1 MRWRLFR
8 QKRTRVNQVFTIA
21 IFTTLTAISSVS
33 CSKNDNVLVTEIGVS
48 QPSRRSATT
57 SIGGEFYIQGKNQ
70 HLNGD
75 LQAAIASYDKAI
87 NQNSQYGAAYNRR
100 GLVYFDLG
108 DKEKAIAD
116 YNQALSINPN
126 DAEAYNNLGNAR
138 ASLGNNREAVK
149 DYSEAIRLN
158 PNYAEAYNNRGNARA
173 TNGDKKGALD
183 DFDQAI
189 LLDPK
194 YAIAY
199 NNRGNA
205 RAAGDPQGAIED
217 YNQAIRL
224 NPNFAP
230 AYNNRGNAR
239 ATNGDKEGAL
249 KDLEQAASIF
259 QSQGNN
265 DLYQQVTKNI
275 KELGR

>member
-1 MRWRLFR
+1 MRRRLFK
-8 QKRTRVNQVFTIA
+8 QKRTKVNQVFTIA
-21 IFTTLTAISSVS
+21 IFTTLTAISSIS

-48 QPSRRSATT
+48 QPSRSSATALK
-57 SIGGEFYIQGKNQ
+57 GGEFYLQGKNQ

-75 LQAAIASYDKAI
+75 LQAAIASYGKAI
-87 NQNSQYGAAYNRR
+87 AQNSQYGAAYNAR

-116 YNQALSINPN
+116 YNQALRINPN

-158 PNYAEAYNNRGNARA
+158 PNYAEAYNNRGNAHAALGEKR
-173 TNGDKKGALD
+173 GALD

-189 LLDPK
+189 LLNPK

-205 RAAGDPQGAIED
+205 RAANGEPGAIED

-224 NPNFAP
+224 NSNFGA

-239 ATNGDKEGAL
+239 ATSGDKQGAL
-249 KDLEQAASIF
+249 KDLQQAASIF

-265 DLYQQVTKNI
+265 DLYEQVMKNI
-275 KELGR
+275 KELGQ